1 MIAAGV
7 CTPTGNNT
15 SCLNS
20 ESSVCTCTT
29 HSVLFHRRQSPWPHS
44 TLPECKPTNDNV
56 GPLIPDYKSRFM
68 SVEPLKPIWCTT
80 AMGINGLWTVSEL
93 CPFQSMRSCLMDIS
107 RLLHLLQVGVHSMN
121 LLWLRAFAHVL
132 QVAHHS
138 SCALDLM
145 RGKQVITVSSIY
157 LQWYVVF
164 GCIPFSMSSPITM
177 LVLVNPLRSELF
189 SIDLL
194 PSCRCYCMHTLS
206 STDLKG
212 QSSSAGRTSRV
223 LLISLLDA
231 FKN

>member
-1 MIAAGV
+1 MITAGV
-7 CTPTGNNT
+7 CTLTGNNT

-20 ESSVCTCTT
+20 ESPLLSILCLFDQWSRDLIQRYLSVN
-29 HSVLFHRRQSPWPHS
+29 PD
-44 TLPECKPTNDNV
+44 PTNDNV
-56 GPLIPDYKSRFM
+56 GPPDYKSRFM
-68 SVEPLKPIWCTT
+68 SAEPLKPIQCTT
-80 AMGINGLWTVSEL
+80 TMGINGLWMVSQS
-93 CPFQSMRSCLMDIS
+93 CPFQGTRSCLMDIS
-107 RLLHLLQVGVHSMN
+107 RLLHLLQVGMHSMN
-121 LLWLRAFAHVL
+121 LLWLRAFTHVL

-164 GCIPFSMSSPITM
+164 GCIPFAMSSPITM

-194 PSCRCYCMHTLS
+194 PSRRCYCMHTLS